1 MKKAFFYVIGLLL
14 LSSFILHEEPTYH
27 TVNHNNFGTGELL
40 NFHVT
45 FGIFSV
51 GEAKMEIKD
60 RTFRVNG
67 RKCYR
72 VDVHGK
78 TTGLVSWV
86 AKVDDIW
93 GAYVDTAALVP
104 HITYRKIRENNYKK
118 DELVKFDHNT
128 DMIEYKVVDK
138 KTGKFKDPLYYKA
151 PDNVRDMVGGYMY
164 LRTLDLDSFQVGD
177 TIAVNAFFEDTFYDF
192 RIMYQ
197 GKEVVK
203 TKMGR
208 INCHKL
214 VPVMP
219 DNKLFDGENS
229 IAVWF
234 SDDQNKIPVRIEAS
248 MFIGKAGVE
257 IERTQGLLHPLNIVD
272 KGNS

>member
-27 TVNHNNFGTGELL
+27 AVNHNNFGTGELL

-60 RTFRVNG
+60 KTFRVNG

-104 HITYRKIRENNYKK
+104 HISYRKIRENNYKK

-192 RIMYQ
+192 RIMYR
-197 GKEVVK
+197 GKEIVK
-203 TKMGR
+203 TKMGK

-257 IERTQGLLHPLNIVD
+257 IERTQGLLHPLNMVD

>member
-1 MKKAFFYVIGLLL
+1 MRKLGFYFFGLLF
-14 LSSFILHEEPTYH
+14 LSSFILREGSVYEAAG
-27 TVNHNNFGTGELL
+27 NNSFTTGELL

-60 RTFRVNG
+60 KTFNING
-67 RKCYR
+67 KKCYR

-86 AKVDDIW
+86 AKVNDVW
-93 GAYVDTAALVP
+93 GAYVDTVAMTP
-104 HITYRKIRENNYKK
+104 QISYRKIRENNYKK
-118 DELVKFDHNT
+118 DEIVKFDHNT
-128 DMIEYKVVDK
+128 NMIEYKVVDK

-151 PDNVRDMVGGYMY
+151 PENVRDMVGGYMY
-164 LRTLDLDSFQVGD
+164 LRTMDLESFQIGD
-177 TIAVNAFFEDTFYDF
+177 TITVDAFFEDTFYDF
-192 RIMYQ
+192 QIMYS
-197 GKEVVK
+197 GKETVK
-203 TKMGR
+203 TKIGKIR
-208 INCHKL
+208 CHKL

-229 IAVWF
+229 ITVWF
-234 SDDQNKIPVRIEAS
+234 SADQNKIPVRIEAS

-257 IERTQGLLHPLNIVD
+257 IEKTQGLLHPLNLV
-272 KGNS
+272 KKRNS

>member
-1 MKKAFFYVIGLLL
+1 MKRAFFYVIGLLL

-104 HITYRKIRENNYKK
+104 HISYRKIRENNYKK

>member
-1 MKKAFFYVIGLLL
+1 MKKLILLL
-14 LSSFILHEEPTYH
+14 IVFAVLSSFVRNEVNTYKGIS
-27 TVNHNNFGTGELL
+27 HNNFGAGEKLDY
-40 NFHVT
+40 HVS

-51 GEAKMEIKD
+51 GEANMHIKD
-60 RTFRVNG
+60 KTFTVNG
-67 RKCYR
+67 RKCFK
-72 VDVHGK
+72 VDIHGK

-86 AKVDDIW
+86 AKVNDVW
-93 GAYVDTAALVP
+93 GAYVDSAALVP
-104 HITYRKIRENNYKK
+104 HIAYRKIRENNYKK

-138 KTGKFKDPLYYKA
+138 KTGKFKDPEFFKA

-164 LRTLDLDSFQVGD
+164 LRTLDFEKFRLGD

-197 GKEVVK
+197 GKDVVK
-203 TKMGR
+203 TKLGK

-219 DNKLFDGENS
+219 DNKLFDGKNS
-229 IAVWF
+229 ISVWF
-234 SDDQNKIPVRIEAS
+234 SDDANKIPVRIEAK
-248 MFIGKAGVE
+248 MFVGKAGIE
-257 IERTQGLLHPLNIVD
+257 IENTDGLLHPLNIVG
-272 KGNS
+272 KGS

>member
-1 MKKAFFYVIGLLL
+1 MRKFGFYVIGLFF
-14 LSSFILHEEPTYH
+14 LSSFILHEEPAYKLI
-27 TVNHNNFGTGELL
+27 NHNSFTTGELL
-40 NFHVT
+40 NYHVT

-60 RTFRVNG
+60 KTFRVNG

-86 AKVDDIW
+86 AKVNDVW
-93 GAYVDTAALVP
+93 GAYVDTAALIP
-104 HITYRKIRENNYKK
+104 HISYRKIRENNYKK
-118 DELVKFDHNT
+118 DELVKFDHKT

-138 KTGKFKDPLYYKA
+138 KTGKFKEPQYFKA
-151 PDNVRDMVGGYMY
+151 PNNVRDMVGGYMY
-164 LRTLDLDSFQVGD
+164 LRTLDLDSFHVGD
-177 TIAVNAFFEDTFYDF
+177 TIAVDAFFEDTFYNF
-192 RIMYQ
+192 QIMYQ
-197 GKEVVK
+197 GKDIVK
-203 TKMGR
+203 TKIGR
-208 INCHKL
+208 IKCHKL

-248 MFIGKAGVE
+248 MFVGKAGVE
-257 IERTQGLLHPLNIVD
+257 IEKTHGLLHPLNIV
-272 KGNS
+272 KKRNS

>member
-1 MKKAFFYVIGLLL
+1 MRKLGFYFLGLLF
-14 LSSFILHEEPTYH
+14 LSSFILREG
-27 TVNHNNFGTGELL
+27 TVDNTAGNKSFTTGELL

-60 RTFRVNG
+60 KTFNING
-67 RKCYR
+67 KKCYR

-86 AKVDDIW
+86 AKVNDVW
-93 GAYVDTAALVP
+93 GAYVDTAAMTP
-104 HITYRKIRENNYKK
+104 QISYRKIRENNYKK

-128 DMIEYKVVDK
+128 NMIEYKVVDK
-138 KTGKFKDPLYYKA
+138 KTGKFKDPMYYKA
-151 PDNVRDMVGGYMY
+151 PENVRDMVGGYMY
-164 LRTLDLDSFQVGD
+164 LRTMDLNSFHLGD
-177 TIAVNAFFEDTFYDF
+177 TITVDAFFEDTFYDF
-192 RIMYQ
+192 QIMYS
-197 GKEVVK
+197 GKETVK
-203 TKMGR
+203 TKIGKIR
-208 INCHKL
+208 CHKL
-214 VPVMP
+214 IPVMP

-229 IAVWF
+229 ITVWF

-257 IERTQGLLHPLNIVD
+257 IEKTQGLLHPLNLV
-272 KGNS
+272 KKRNG